1 MEHGFLTRVRMPS
14 TSVETQGTTTSDAP
28 KEALLKRVF
37 SFPALLGALLLAAL
51 FVAIRDFGVDPDLWW
66 HLKVG
71 QDVLSSHRW
80 PAVDTYSFTAAGT
93 PWMAYEWVGDTLLA
107 VLHGA
112 WGLRGLLTIDFAI
125 GSAVVLAL
133 YTFASTRS
141 RNSKAAFVS
150 CGLLLFLT
158 EVSFSLRPQMLGY
171 LFLILTL
178 IALERFREGRPRML
192 WLLPPLFLVW
202 VNTHG
207 TFIVGLFVFVV
218 YALSGLVEI
227 QWGGLES
234 RRWTPGER
242 VRLGWVLAA
251 CLAALAITPY
261 GTKLAAYPFDMA
273 FAQPVNLANIL
284 EWQPMPFNLPVGKL
298 FLAMLMGFLIAQFVF
313 RLTWQMAEMILFLA
327 GTAAACL
334 HARLLLVF
342 VPFAAPLFAV
352 IASRWMSPYDPRKDK
367 FILNAVLIIAII
379 TAIVRYFPSQSQ
391 LERRIAEHWPVKAVA
406 YLERHPTPRP
416 MFNNYT
422 YGGYLVYALDG
433 QSKVFVDGRADIYE
447 RTGVLADYRSIT
459 WLEPKALALLQ
470 AYNVQSCLIDRNEPL
485 ATLLSA
491 SGQWKRVYSDEMSAV
506 FVRSQAEEP
515 RAETGK

>member
-1 MEHGFLTRVRMPS
+1 LV
-14 TSVETQGTTTSDAP
+14 
-28 KEALLKRVF
+28 
-37 SFPALLGALLLAAL
+37 SFPALLAALLIAAL

-71 QDVLSSHRW
+71 QDILSSHHW
-80 PAVDTYSFTAAGT
+80 PAADNYSFTAAGT
-93 PWMAYEWVGDTLLA
+93 PWMAYEWLGDTLLA
-107 VLHGA
+107 AVQRA
-112 WGLRGLLTIDFAI
+112 WGLRGLLAIDLAI
-125 GSAVVLAL
+125 GGSVVLAL
-133 YTFASTRS
+133 YALASIRS

-178 IALERFREGRPRML
+178 IALERFRQGRPRML

-207 TFIVGLFVFVV
+207 TFIVGLFVFAV
-218 YALSGLVEI
+218 YALGGLVEI
-227 QWGGLES
+227 HWGGLES
-234 RRWTPGER
+234 RRWTPSER
-242 VRLGWVLAA
+242 VRLGWVFTAS
-251 CLAALAITPY
+251 LAALAVTPY
-261 GTKLAAYPFDMA
+261 GTKLAGYPFDMA
-273 FAQPVNLANIL
+273 FGQPVNLANIL

-298 FLAMLMGFLIAQFVF
+298 FLALLVGFLLAQFAL

-327 GTAAACL
+327 GITAACL
-334 HARLLLVF
+334 HARLLLIF

-352 IASRWMSPYDPRKDK
+352 ILSRWMSPYEPGKDK
-367 FILNAVLIIAII
+367 FLLNAILMIVIIA
-379 TAIVRYFPSQSQ
+379 AVGRYFPSQAQ
-391 LERRIAEHWPVKAVA
+391 LERRVAEHWPVKAVA
-406 YLERHPTPRP
+406 YLEQHPQPRP

-433 QSKVFVDGRADIYE
+433 RNKVFVDGRADIYE

-459 WLEPKALALLQ
+459 WLEPKALALLR
-470 AYNVQSCLIDRNEPL
+470 AYNVQSCLIERNEPL

-491 SGQWKRVYSDEMSAV
+491 SSQWKRVYADEMSAL

-515 RAETGK
+515 KIETGK